1 MTNNIVK
8 PADKKIIALI
18 GMMGTG
24 KTTIGSKLSEKLNV
38 YFIDSDQEI
47 EDSEQRTIANIFDAE
62 GEEKFREIERKI
74 IQDIMRRDEPM
85 VLSLGGGAFIDPET
99 RKLIKEKA
107 VSIWLYADVETILH
121 RVAGKNTRPLLN
133 GGDRRIVLSKLM
145 KDRYPIYAESDIK
158 IDTTKDSHDN
168 ILNSI
173 IGQISELVGKKD
185 G

>member
-74 IQDIMRRDEPM
+74 VQDIMRRDEPM

-99 RKLIKEKA
+99 RKLIKDGA
-107 VSIWLYADVETILH
+107 VSIWLYSDVETILH

-133 GGDRRIVLSKLM
+133 GGDRRIILSNLI
-145 KDRYPIYAESDIK
+145 KDRYPIYEQSDIK

-168 ILNSI
+168 ILNGI
-173 IGQISELVGKKD
+173 IQQISELVGKKNE
-185 G
+185 

>member
-47 EDSEQRTIANIFDAE
+47 EDSEQRTIANIFDEE

-74 IQDIMRRDEPM
+74 IQEIMRRDEPM

-133 GGDRRIVLSKLM
+133 GGDRRIVFSNLM

-168 ILNSI
+168 ILNNI
-173 IGQISELVGKKD
+173 IGQISELVGKKN